1 MNVDISGSFRVVVRP
16 IVGRAFSVDR
26 HGCALHRSSDRS
38 SAPRAA
44 VPYGMPTEGISA
56 AEQIRIS
63 PVPIGRDDLLA
74 LADRRWAAATSG
86 TGHLLLLAGE
96 AGIGKSRLVGDISE
110 RICGAARCF
119 DASAFRRGTEIVG
132 GVLLELAA
140 DLRRAKEP
148 EISDRLRAL
157 VFAGAEGGD
166 TARRRRVLVT
176 DLADILSDF
185 LDSSGPALLRLED
198 LHWADA
204 LSLDVLERVAA
215 SLRRTHTL
223 VLATYRTEELFPG
236 TPLRQWRDR
245 LVGQRLAEEAH
256 VRRLDRAQT
265 AQLAE
270 AITGSVLPSVYL
282 DQLYARSDGIPLHV
296 EELIAAGAVSRVP
309 GSVAEAVLLGRG
321 ALSPRARS
329 LVDAAAVIGRSFDI
343 DVLAGT
349 VGESVDELDA
359 GLSELLDRHVIVS
372 TGDGT
377 NFDFRHAMIRDTIY
391 ESIPPS
397 RRRRLHEAAGVA
409 AIVAQYCYAD
419 VSDHYE
425 RANLPDIAYGHALFA
440 AADAARVS
448 AHREAA
454 TLYERARRTA
464 PSGLPL
470 SDRADLHARLAT
482 ELAAVDENEEAAEV
496 FATAID
502 LFRSADDE
510 VAAARLVPRLMS
522 ARHLVG
528 DPLEARTRLALDALA
543 RLNREDIDPEA
554 IPALVRFELFSALA
568 AAYMLDRRLYTAI
581 EYGTNAAA
589 IKLPH
594 DPDDVAT
601 IAARVNL
608 DTTLGSVLVF
618 AGRMDEGWR
627 LLENAIA
634 TGRKAGVEAETARA
648 FRMLGSTTSV
658 LVEYDRA
665 ERWLQDGLEY
675 TERTERWND
684 HHYLVSHLAHVCWA
698 RGDWD
703 RAEHEARRALADGRG
718 GITTRV
724 TALIVLGYLA
734 VGRAE
739 LEEAHSVLDEARAIG
754 EHMNELQRLSPALW
768 GLAELALQEG
778 RAQDA
783 VELCDRA
790 LRDSERVGD
799 AAYLFPFLVT
809 GVRAHLALHEVT
821 AARDWLARSGKLVTA
836 RGIPGT
842 LPALDHAEGLLAVGE
857 AHWVR
862 ARELL
867 ESARAGWE
875 ERHRFWES
883 AQAGID
889 LATALNRSRRGR
901 EAAEVLEHTRA
912 LARSA
917 GAVALERR
925 ADALSVRP
933 APAAGIAPLSER
945 EFEVADLIAAGAT
958 NKEIAVTLTI
968 APKTVGAHVE
978 HILAKL
984 DAARRSEIAAW
995 VAEHRVDAR

>member
-1 MNVDISGSFRVVVRP
+1 M
-16 IVGRAFSVDR
+16 A
-26 HGCALHRSSDRS
+26 
-38 SAPRAA
+38 
-44 VPYGMPTEGISA
+44 MPTEGLSA

-63 PVPIGRDDLLA
+63 PVPVGRDDLLA
-74 LADRRWAAATSG
+74 LAERRWAAAAAG

-96 AGIGKSRLVGDISE
+96 AGIGKSRLLDDIASRTNGVE
-110 RICGAARCF
+110 NRI
-119 DASAFRRGTEIVG
+119 DASAFRRGSEIVG

-140 DLRRAKEP
+140 DLRRSHRADVAD
-148 EISDRLRAL
+148 SLRAMI
-157 VFAGAEGGD
+157 FAGAEGGD
-166 TARRRRVLVT
+166 SARRRRVLVN
-176 DLADILSDF
+176 DLADILIGF
-185 LDSSGPALLRLED
+185 VESSGPSLVSLED

-204 LSLDVLERVAA
+204 LSLDVLERLAA
-215 SLRRTHTL
+215 PLRESHTL

-245 LVGQRLAEEAH
+245 LAGQRLAEEAH
-256 VRRLDRAQT
+256 VRRLDGAQT
-265 AQLAE
+265 AELAE

-296 EELIAAGAVSRVP
+296 EELIAAGTVSHVP
-309 GSVAEAVLLGRG
+309 GTVAEAVMLGRA
-321 ALSPRARS
+321 ALSPHARS

-349 VGESVDELDA
+349 VGESVDELDV
-359 GLSELLDRHVIVS
+359 GLTELLDRHIIVS

-409 AIVAQYCYAD
+409 AIVAEYCYAD

-454 TLYERARRTA
+454 SLYERARRTA
-464 PSGLPL
+464 PSALPPFE
-470 SDRADLHARLAT
+470 RADLHARLAT
-482 ELAAVDENEEAAEV
+482 ELAAVDENEEAAGH

-502 LFRSADDE
+502 LFRTAGDE
-510 VAAARLVPRLMS
+510 VAAAALVPRLMS

-528 DPLEARTRLALDALA
+528 DPIESRVRLALDALA
-543 RLNREDIDPEA
+543 RLSDTSIDPA
-554 IPALVRFELFSALA
+554 TVPPLVRFELFAALA
-568 AAYMLDRRLYTAI
+568 AAYMLDRRLYTAM

-589 IKLPH
+589 IRLPD
-594 DPDDVAT
+594 DPDDVAVV
-601 IAARVNL
+601 AARVNL
-608 DTTLGSVLVF
+608 NATLGSVMVF
-618 AGRMDEGWR
+618 AGRMEEGWR
-627 LLENAIA
+627 LLESAIV
-634 TGRKAGVEAETARA
+634 TGRMAGVEAETARA
-648 FRMLGSTTSV
+648 FRMLGSSASV

-665 ERWLQDGLEY
+665 ERWLAEGLEY

-684 HHYLVSHLAHVCWA
+684 HHYLASHLAHVCWA
-698 RGDWD
+698 RGDWQ
-703 RAEHEARRALADGRG
+703 RAEREARRALADGRG

-734 VGRAE
+734 VGRGDTD
-739 LEEAHSVLDEARAIG
+739 EAHTVLDEARSIG

-768 GLAELALQEG
+768 GLAELAALEG

-783 VELCDRA
+783 VALCDRA

-809 GVRAHLALHEVT
+809 GVRAHLAMHAVT
-821 AARDWLARSGKLVTA
+821 AARAWTARCSTLITA

-842 LPALDHAEGLLAVGE
+842 LVALEHAEGLLALGDG
-857 AHWVR
+857 HWVQ
-862 ARELL
+862 AREHL
-867 ESARAGWE
+867 EPARSGWE
-875 ERHRFWES
+875 ERHRFWEGV
-883 AQAGID
+883 QASID
-889 LATALNRSRRGR
+889 LATALNRARRGR
-901 EAAEVLEHTRA
+901 EAADAAAHARA
-912 LARSA
+912 LAQQA
-917 GAVALERR
+917 GAGALERR
-925 ADALSVRP
+925 ADALGVRT
-933 APAAGIAPLSER
+933 ATVSGIAPLSER
-945 EFEVADLIAAGAT
+945 EFEVAGLIAAGAT
-958 NKEIAVTLTI
+958 NKEIALTLTI

-995 VAEHRVDAR
+995 VAEHRVESR

>member
-1 MNVDISGSFRVVVRP
+1 
-16 IVGRAFSVDR
+16 
-26 HGCALHRSSDRS
+26 
-38 SAPRAA
+38 
-44 VPYGMPTEGISA
+44 MPTEGFSA

-63 PVPIGRDDLLA
+63 PVPVGRDDLLA
-74 LADRRWAAATSG
+74 LAQRRWTAAVAG

-96 AGIGKSRLVGDISE
+96 AGIGKTRLLDDISE
-110 RICGAARCF
+110 RLAGIENRIS
-119 DASAFRRGTEIVG
+119 ASAFRRGTEIVG

-140 DLRRAKEP
+140 DLRRSGDAAAAE
-148 EISDRLRAL
+148 RLRAMI
-157 VFAGAEGGD
+157 FAGGEGGD
-166 TARRRRVLVT
+166 SARRRRVLVT
-176 DLADILSDF
+176 DLADIVLEVF
-185 LDSSGPALLRLED
+185 GRNGPTLVSLED
-198 LHWADA
+198 LHWADE

-215 SLRRTHTL
+215 SLKETHAL

-256 VRRLDRAQT
+256 VRRLDRAKT
-265 AQLAE
+265 AELAE
-270 AITGSVLPSVYL
+270 AITGTVLPSVYL

-309 GSVAEAVLLGRG
+309 GSVAEAVMLGRG

-349 VGESVDELDA
+349 VGESVDDLDT
-359 GLSELLDRHVIVS
+359 GLTELLDRQVIVS

-409 AIVAQYCYAD
+409 AIVAEYCYAD

-464 PSGLPL
+464 PSGLAL
-470 SDRADLHARLAT
+470 SERADLHAHLAS
-482 ELAAVDENEEAAEV
+482 ELAAVDANEEAAEH

-502 LFRSADDE
+502 LHRTAGDE
-510 VAAARLVPRLMS
+510 AAAAALVPRLMA

-528 DPLEARTRLALDALA
+528 DPLETRVRLALDALA
-543 RLNREDIDPEA
+543 RLNGPDIDPA
-554 IPALVRFELFSALA
+554 SVPPLVRFELFAALA
-568 AAYMLDRRLYTAI
+568 AAYMLDRRLYTAM

-589 IKLPH
+589 IRLPN
-594 DPDDVAT
+594 DPEDVAVT
-601 IAARVNL
+601 AARVNL
-608 DTTLGSVLVF
+608 NATLGSLMVF
-618 AGRMDEGWR
+618 SGRMEEGWR
-627 LLENAIA
+627 LLEKAIT
-634 TGRKAGVEAETARA
+634 TGQKAGVEAETARA
-648 FRMLGSTTSV
+648 FRMLGSCASV

-665 ERWLQDGLEY
+665 ERWLDQGLEY

-684 HHYLVSHLAHVCWA
+684 HHYLAAHLAHVCWA
-698 RGDWD
+698 RGDWH

-734 VGRAE
+734 VGRGDTD
-739 LEEAHSVLDEARAIG
+739 EAHAVLEEARAIG

-768 GLAELALQEG
+768 GLAELALHEG

-783 VELCDRA
+783 VALCDRA

-809 GVRAHLALHEVT
+809 GVRAHLALHAVT
-821 AARDWLARSGKLVTA
+821 AARAWSARCSTIISA

-842 LPALDHAEGLLAVGE
+842 LPAIDHAEGLLALGE
-857 AHWVR
+857 THWVQ
-862 ARELL
+862 AREHL
-867 ESARAGWE
+867 ESARSGWE
-875 ERHRFWES
+875 DHHRFWEAAEAS
-883 AQAGID
+883 ID
-889 LATALNRSRRGR
+889 LASALNRSRRGR
-901 EAAEVLEHTRA
+901 EAAAAAEHARA
-912 LARSA
+912 LAQGA
-917 GAVALERR
+917 GARALELR
-925 ADALSVRP
+925 ADALGVRSTT
-933 APAAGIAPLSER
+933 ASGIAPLSER
-945 EFEVADLIAAGAT
+945 EFEVAGLIAVGAT

-995 VAEHRVDAR
+995 VAEHRVESR

>member
-1 MNVDISGSFRVVVRP
+1 
-16 IVGRAFSVDR
+16 
-26 HGCALHRSSDRS
+26 
-38 SAPRAA
+38 
-44 VPYGMPTEGISA
+44 MPTEEVSA

-63 PVPIGRDDLLA
+63 PVPVGRDDLLA
-74 LADRRWAAATSG
+74 LAERRWTAAAAG
-86 TGHLLLLAGE
+86 DGHLLLLAGE
-96 AGIGKSRLVGDISE
+96 AGIGKSRLLDDIAS
-110 RICGAARCF
+110 RTGGVRTRLGAA
-119 DASAFRRGTEIVG
+119 AFRRGSEIVG

-140 DLRRAKEP
+140 DLRRAHQADVA
-148 EISDRLRAL
+148 DRLRG
-157 VFAGAEGGD
+157 VIFAGAEGGD
-166 TARRRRVLVT
+166 SARRRRVLVT
-176 DLADILSDF
+176 DLADILVEF
-185 LDSSGPALLRLED
+185 LETSGPTLLSLED
-198 LHWADA
+198 LHWADE
-204 LSLDVLERVAA
+204 LSLDVFERLAVP
-215 SLRRTHTL
+215 LRQTRTL

-265 AQLAE
+265 GELAE
-270 AITGSVLPSVYL
+270 AITGTVLSSVYL

-309 GSVAEAVLLGRG
+309 GTVAEAVMLGRG
-321 ALSPRARS
+321 ALSPHARA

-349 VGESVDELDA
+349 VGESVDELDS
-359 GLSELLDRHVIVS
+359 GLTELLDRHVIVS

-409 AIVAQYCYAD
+409 AIVAEYCYAD

-464 PSGLPL
+464 PSGLPP
-470 SDRADLHARLAT
+470 SERADLHARLAA
-482 ELAAVDENEEAAEV
+482 ELAAVDENEEAAEH
-496 FATAID
+496 FSRAIH
-502 LFRSADDE
+502 LFRVAGDE
-510 VAAARLVPRLMS
+510 VAAAAIVPRLMS

-528 DPLEARTRLALDALA
+528 HPIESRVRLALDALA
-543 RLNREDIDPEA
+543 RLSDAGIDQATVP
-554 IPALVRFELFSALA
+554 PLVRYELFSALA
-568 AAYMLDRRLYTAI
+568 AAYMLDRRLYTAM
-581 EYGTNAAA
+581 EYGTAAAA
-589 IKLPH
+589 IRLPD

-601 IAARVNL
+601 VAARVNL
-608 DTTLGSVLVF
+608 NATLGAVMVF
-618 AGRMDEGWR
+618 AGRMEEGWR
-627 LLENAIA
+627 LLESAIVS
-634 TGRKAGVEAETARA
+634 GRKAGVEAETARA
-648 FRMLGSTTSV
+648 FRMLGSSASV

-665 ERWLQDGLEY
+665 ERWLDDGLAY

-684 HHYLVSHLAHVCWA
+684 HHYLASHLAHVCWA
-698 RGDWD
+698 RGDWQ
-703 RAEHEARRALADGRG
+703 RADHEARKALADGRG

-734 VGRAE
+734 VGRGDAAE
-739 LEEAHSVLDEARAIG
+739 ARTVLDEARSIG

-768 GLAELALQEG
+768 GLAELALLED

-809 GVRAHLALHEVT
+809 GVRAHLAMHAAT
-821 AARDWLARSGKLVTA
+821 AARAWTARCSQLITS

-842 LPALDHAEGLLAVGE
+842 LPALEHADGLLASGE
-857 AHWVR
+857 THWVQ
-862 ARELL
+862 AREHL
-867 ESARAGWE
+867 ESALSGWE

-883 AQAGID
+883 AQASID
-889 LATALNRSRRGR
+889 LAAALNRSRRGR
-901 EAAEVLEHTRA
+901 EAAEASAHARA
-912 LARSA
+912 LARQA
-917 GAVALERR
+917 GAQTLERR
-925 ADALSVRP
+925 ADALGVRT
-933 APAAGIAPLSER
+933 APESGIAPLSER
-945 EFEVADLIAAGAT
+945 EFEVAALIAAGAT
-958 NKEIAVTLTI
+958 NKEIGATLTI

-984 DAARRSEIAAW
+984 DASRRSEIAAW
-995 VAEHRVDAR
+995 VAEHRVESH

>member
-1 MNVDISGSFRVVVRP
+1 
-16 IVGRAFSVDR
+16 
-26 HGCALHRSSDRS
+26 
-38 SAPRAA
+38 
-44 VPYGMPTEGISA
+44 MPTEGISA

-63 PVPIGRDDLLA
+63 PVPVGRGDLLA
-74 LADRRWAAATSG
+74 LADRRWAAAASG

-96 AGIGKSRLVGDISE
+96 AGIGKSRLVDDISV
-110 RICGAARCF
+110 RITGVENRF
-119 DASAFRRGTEIVG
+119 DASAFRRGSEIVG

-140 DLRRAKEP
+140 ALRRSKHPDVA
-148 EISDRLRAL
+148 DRLRTL
-157 VFAGAEGGD
+157 LFAGAEGGD
-166 TARRRRVLVT
+166 RARRRRVLVT

-185 LDSSGPALLRLED
+185 LGACGPTLLRLED
-198 LHWADA
+198 LHWADE
-204 LSLDVLERVAA
+204 LSLDVLERMAG
-215 SLRRTHTL
+215 SLRGTHTL

-256 VRRLDRAQT
+256 IRRLDRAMT

-296 EELIAAGAVSRVP
+296 EELIAAGAVTRVP

-349 VGESVDELDA
+349 IGESVDELDA
-359 GLSELLDRHVIVS
+359 GLTELLDRHIIVS

-409 AIVAQYCYAD
+409 AIVAEYCYAD

-464 PSGLPL
+464 PQDLPL
-470 SDRADLHARLAT
+470 SERADLYARLAS
-482 ELAAVDENEEAAEV
+482 EVAAVDENEEAVEH
-496 FATAID
+496 FAMAID
-502 LFRSADDE
+502 LYRSAADE

-522 ARHLVG
+522 TRHLVG
-528 DPLEARTRLALDALA
+528 DPLETRTRLALDALA
-543 RLNREDIDPEA
+543 RLNGADIDPESV
-554 IPALVRFELFSALA
+554 PPLVRFELFAALA

-589 IKLPH
+589 IRLPQ

-601 IAARVNL
+601 LAARVNL
-608 DTTLGSVLVF
+608 DATLGSVLVF
-618 AGRMDEGWR
+618 AGRMEEGWR
-627 LLENAIA
+627 LLENAVT
-634 TGRKAGVEAETARA
+634 TGRKAGIEAETARA
-648 FRMLGSTTSV
+648 FRMLGSSASV

-665 ERWLQDGLEY
+665 ERWLEEGLEY

-684 HHYLVSHLAHVCWA
+684 HHYLASHLAHVCWA
-698 RGDWD
+698 RGDWQ
-703 RAEHEARRALADGRG
+703 RAENEARRALADGRG

-724 TALIVLGYLA
+724 TALIVLGYLG
-734 VGRAE
+734 VGHGE
-739 LEEAHSVLDEARAIG
+739 LDEAHSVLDEARVIG
-754 EHMNELQRLSPALW
+754 ERMNELQRLSPALW
-768 GLAELALQEG
+768 GLAELAVQEG
-778 RAQDA
+778 RAHDA
-783 VELCDRA
+783 VALCDRA

-821 AARDWLARSGKLVTA
+821 AAREWIRRCGKLISA

-842 LPALDHAEGLLAVGE
+842 LPALEHAEGLLALGE
-857 AHWVR
+857 AHWVH
-862 ARELL
+862 AREHL
-867 ESARAGWE
+867 ESARSGWE
-875 ERHRFWES
+875 QRHRFWEGT
-883 AQAGID
+883 QASID
-889 LATALNRSRRGR
+889 LASGLNRTRRGR
-901 EAAEVLEHTRA
+901 EATAELDRARSLAQGAGARVLE
-912 LARSA
+912 L
-917 GAVALERR
+917 R
-925 ADALSVRP
+925 ADAVSVRAAE
-933 APAAGIAPLSER
+933 APGIAPLSER
-945 EFEVADLIAAGAT
+945 EFEVAGLIAAGAT

-984 DAARRSEIAAW
+984 DAARPSEIAAW
-995 VAEHRVDAR
+995 VAEHRAVAR